1 MTTTQNTAVEA
12 IKAPIQKEWIN
23 PNEVHKEYGFSVST
37 LAKWRM
43 DNKYL
48 PFSKIG
54 KYIKYKRS
62 DIEAFLNSNI
72 VKSVEVA

>member
-1 MTTTQNTAVEA
+1 METSKNQAIEA
-12 IKAPIQKEWIN
+12 IKAPIQREWLN
-23 PNEVHKEYGFSVST
+23 PNEVHQEFGFSVST

-43 DNKYL
+43 KNIYL
-48 PFSKIG
+48 KFSKMG

-72 VKSVEVA
+72 VEVA